1 MGRARNWVWVV
12 GSLYCCTSKI
22 VFLAKMNLL
31 RAIAR
36 YVVVGWRHFD
46 RFHLSM
52 PKKGE
57 GTLQGLLYYTSSI
70 PEHKRGDLKHRP
82 LIRQFIRHLLRFM
95 IFL

>member
-46 RFHLSM
+46 RFHLSR
-52 PKKGE
+52 PKKAE
-57 GTLQGLLYYTSSI
+57 ELFKAFTMLEIRLEVDNSFTFPI
-70 PEHKRGDLKHRP
+70 KRIEKWSH
-82 LIRQFIRHLLRFM
+82 M
-95 IFL
+95 